1 MNGNVL
7 LERTDLVNVHLRI
20 LLIED
25 NEDDFILFKQLLSK
39 SRFLSAELLWAKRI
53 REALPM
59 IAEGNIDLILT
70 DLALPDGKG
79 FETIKKLNEVV
90 KKVPIIV
97 LTSNSDERLA
107 LYILRAGAQDY
118 LIKGQVTTY
127 DLVRSIRYS
136 MERKALVA
144 ELQESLDNIKT
155 LKGLLPICSSCKK
168 IRNDQ
173 GYWKTVEAYIQEH
186 SHAQFTHGLCP
197 QCMTKYFQS
206 LE

>member
-1 MNGNVL
+1 MTGNTPL
-7 LERTDLVNVHLRI
+7 DRTDLVNVHLRI

-39 SRFLSAELLWAKRI
+39 SQFLSADLLWAKGI
-53 REALPM
+53 RESLPI
-59 IAEGNIDLILT
+59 IAAGNLDLILT
-70 DLALPDGKG
+70 DLTLPDGNG
-79 FETIKKLNEVV
+79 VETITKLNEVA
-90 KKVPIIV
+90 KKIPIVV

-107 LYILRAGAQDY
+107 LYILRAGARII
-118 LIKGQVTTY
+118 IKDKFSTY

-136 MERKALVA
+136 IERKALVA

-155 LKGLLPICSSCKK
+155 LKGLLPICASCKK

-173 GYWKTVEAYIQEH
+173 GYWKTVETYLQEH
-186 SHAQFTHGLCP
+186 SNAQFTHGLCP
-197 QCMTKYFQS
+197 QCVTTYLKT